1 MTRRPVA
8 SAGSV
13 AGNNGCTRAGWAGV
27 ADHLDAPD
35 APDGAD
41 ADATGVAPVTFFW
54 RPGCGFCSRLRRDLV
69 GAGVELDERNIWE
82 DPEAAAFVRS
92 VARGNETV
100 PTVVVRGTA
109 LVNPPAREVVALLG

>member
-1 MTRRPVA
+1 MTSPWSRRVRRAPTP
-8 SAGSV
+8 
-13 AGNNGCTRAGWAGV
+13 GNNDRTGAGWAGV
-27 ADHLDAPD
+27 ADHLDAPND
-35 APDGAD
+35 LEP
-41 ADATGVAPVTFFW
+41 TGVAPVTFFW
-54 RPGCGFCSRLRRDLV
+54 RPGCGFCSRLKRDLL
-69 GAGVELDERNIWE
+69 GAGVELDERNIWD

>member
-1 MTRRPVA
+1 MTSPWSRRDGT
-8 SAGSV
+8 AG
-13 AGNNGCTRAGWAGV
+13 AAPRPGNNDRTGAGWAGV
-27 ADHLDAPD
+27 AEHLDAPT
-35 APDGAD
+35 GAEP
-41 ADATGVAPVTFFW
+41 TGAEPVTFFW
-54 RPGCGFCSRLRRDLV
+54 RPGCGFCSRLRRDLL
-69 GAGVELDERNIWE
+69 GAGVDLDERNIWE